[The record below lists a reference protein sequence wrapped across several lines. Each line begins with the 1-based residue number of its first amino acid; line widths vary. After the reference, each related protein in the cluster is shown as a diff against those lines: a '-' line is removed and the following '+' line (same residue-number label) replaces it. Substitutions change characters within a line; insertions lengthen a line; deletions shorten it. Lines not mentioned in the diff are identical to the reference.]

1 MELRHTSLR
10 KTRARS
16 YEHTGHA
23 GVNIKSLY
31 FLLKWMSTK
40 QVDSS
45 KKSFSSACLDRMG
58 FDTIAALKP
67 ESAARVRHH
76 RIPVAVFCYQG
87 HWSSFQKEFFRPQ
100 FTESV
105 SQLVGPVRDELVSN
119 LAVKVSYSW
128 LRVRAYSS
136 NGPCLTVPTSYPAS
150 WFKR

>member
-1 MELRHTSLR
+1 MNV
-10 KTRARS
+10 
-16 YEHTGHA
+16 G
-23 GVNIKSLY
+23 
-31 FLLKWMSTK
+31 K

-45 KKSFSSACLDRMG
+45 KKSFSSASLDSIG
-58 FDTIAALKP
+58 IDIIAALKP

-76 RIPVAVFCYQG
+76 RIPTTVFCYQG
-87 HWSSFQKEFFRPQ
+87 HWSSIQKEFFRPQ

-136 NGPCLTVPTSYPAS
+136 DGSCLTVPTSNPAS
-150 WFKR
+150 